1 MAAKEL
7 SPENFKKLAGE
18 VGADQK
24 KFDECLAAKKFND
37 AIEKDIAAGQEAG
50 VNGTPA
56 FFINGRMLDGAQPF
70 EKFQEVIDEELEA
83 AKKS

>member
-1 MAAKEL
+1 MAATDL
-7 SPENFKKLAGE
+7 SAESMKKLAGE
-18 VGADQK
+18 VGVDQK
-24 KFDECLAAKKFND
+24 KFDECVAAKKFAA

-56 FFINGRMLDGAQPF
+56 FFINGRMIDGAQPYENF
-70 EKFQEVIDEELEA
+70 KEIIDEELAA